1 MERCSECYGDVKSW
15 RDNDANP
22 ELKDYID
29 SYVSPP
35 KMYHLSLMDALKVWE
50 RSLHRKTLTGI
61 ERSGIVSTCC

>member
-22 ELKDYID
+22 ELKGYID

-35 KMYHLSLMDALKVWE
+35 KMYHLSLMDALKAWGEEFTQEDVDKDRAKWH
-50 RSLHRKTLTGI
+50 S
-61 ERSGIVSTCC
+61 